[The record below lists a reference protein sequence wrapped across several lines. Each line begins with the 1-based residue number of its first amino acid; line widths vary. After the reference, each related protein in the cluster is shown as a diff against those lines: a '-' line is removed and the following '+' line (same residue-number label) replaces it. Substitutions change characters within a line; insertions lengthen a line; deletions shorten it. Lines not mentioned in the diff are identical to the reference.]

1 MANASSS
8 LVVEM
13 GFLTVEQFRTAT
25 ILPRVLRP
33 AGRDIGASSFNT
45 SPRDRECTAM
55 TGTNAEA
62 SPSKQVP
69 ARHPIVI
76 FHQCV

>member
-25 ILPRVLRP
+25 ILQRVLRP
-33 AGRDIGASSFNT
+33 AGRDIVAPSFNI
-45 SPRDRECTAM
+45 EY
-55 TGTNAEA
+55 
-62 SPSKQVP
+62 V
-69 ARHPIVI
+69 VI
-76 FHQCV
+76 